1 MKTISVNISGPVYG
15 NFKKQP
21 QQADR
26 IKSIHPR
33 TSLTLLQPLNLGK
46 TIKPLSN
53 RADLL
58 GEMVQ

>member
-1 MKTISVNISGPVYG
+1 MKTISVNVSDPVYG

-21 QQADR
+21 QQPDR
-26 IKSIHPR
+26 IKSTPSR
-33 TSLTLLQPLNLGK
+33 TSLTMLQPLNLGRP
-46 TIKPLSN
+46 IKPLSK